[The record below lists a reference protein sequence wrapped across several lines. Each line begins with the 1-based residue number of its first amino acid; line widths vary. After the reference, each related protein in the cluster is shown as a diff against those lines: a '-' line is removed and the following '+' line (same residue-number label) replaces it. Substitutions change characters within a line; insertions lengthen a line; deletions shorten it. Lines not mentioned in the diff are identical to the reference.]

1 MYPARVLYSAFFFVL
16 VMCLVYVA
24 KPGAVFDQDGT
35 PKPFGVGEGATM
47 IPMGVVTVLAAVL
60 RMYLFSLVDLVY
72 G

>member
-24 KPGAVFDQDGT
+24 KPSAVFDDAGR
-35 PKPFGVGEGATM
+35 PRPFGVGDNGTM
-47 IPMGVVTVLAAVL
+47 VPLGVVTVVAAVL
-60 RMYLFSLVDLVY
+60 GMYLFSLVDLVY